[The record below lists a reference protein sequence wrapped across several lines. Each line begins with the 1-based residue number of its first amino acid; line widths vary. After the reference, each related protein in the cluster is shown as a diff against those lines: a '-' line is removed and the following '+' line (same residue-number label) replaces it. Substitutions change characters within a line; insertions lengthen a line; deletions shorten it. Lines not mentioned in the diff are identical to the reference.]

1 MILSFRY
8 FFSWRDPN
16 LKGVEYD
23 WLSARNFCRR
33 RCMDSVSLE
42 TSLENEWI
50 KQRVVGENVS
60 ISVTWRWL
68 SYHDNYLHRVSSD
81 EIAFTL
87 FCDLM
92 LICKMSFYSYY
103 ICKSN

>member
-1 MILSFRY
+1 MILINILFRY

-60 ISVTWRWL
+60 EMTSHRGN
-68 SYHDNYLHRVSSD
+68 NYS
-81 EIAFTL
+81 T
-87 FCDLM
+87 
-92 LICKMSFYSYY
+92 Y
-103 ICKSN
+103 ITEK